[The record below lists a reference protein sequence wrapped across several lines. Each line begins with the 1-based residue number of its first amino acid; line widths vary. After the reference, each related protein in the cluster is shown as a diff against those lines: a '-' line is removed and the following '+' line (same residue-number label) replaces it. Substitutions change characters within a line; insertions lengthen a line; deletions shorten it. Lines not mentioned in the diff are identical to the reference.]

1 MGLVFNFVSVPNHF
15 TTAAVLNHIV
25 FFKRGKC
32 MTLSSATYFQGNQRR
47 QGSKHSASASKEKYD
62 RSISLFV
69 EHLTPG
75 DYVIVPA
82 TVSFVYACGDVYY
95 ASLFMREV

>member
-1 MGLVFNFVSVPNHF
+1 
-15 TTAAVLNHIV
+15 
-25 FFKRGKC
+25 

-47 QGSKHSASASKEKYD
+47 QGTKFSSHASKEMYD

-82 TVSFVYACGDVYY
+82 TVSFVCVLCQSVHER
-95 ASLFMREV
+95 SLKRV